1 MIFWV
6 HLVTVLHSHN
16 NDYLVP
22 LRKRQLFVEKLNK
35 KNLDKIATDL
45 FACSD
50 DAGRFMFGDSSFKV
64 VKNAV
69 EVVHP
74 FAYVSPKAK
83 LSEGCV
89 VLPYAI
95 INTECHI
102 AEACIVNCG
111 AIIDHGCILEKGVH
125 VAPGGIVKAENRI
138 PAYMKVDSGEVIQNR
153 SYQP

>member
-1 MIFWV
+1 MYPAFG
-6 HLVTVLHSHN
+6 N
-16 NDYLVP
+16 NK
-22 LRKRQLFVEKLNK
+22 LRTEWVEKLK
-35 KNLDKIATDL
+35 KEGI
-45 FACSD
+45 SVP
-50 DAGRFMFGDSSFKV
+50 MI
-64 VKNAV
+64 
-69 EVVHP
+69 VHP

>member
-1 MIFWV
+1 M
-6 HLVTVLHSHN
+6 
-16 NDYLVP
+16 
-22 LRKRQLFVEKLNK
+22 
-35 KNLDKIATDL
+35 
-45 FACSD
+45 
-50 DAGRFMFGDSSFKV
+50 
-64 VKNAV
+64 
-69 EVVHP
+69 
-74 FAYVSPKAK
+74 
-83 LSEGCV
+83 SEGCV